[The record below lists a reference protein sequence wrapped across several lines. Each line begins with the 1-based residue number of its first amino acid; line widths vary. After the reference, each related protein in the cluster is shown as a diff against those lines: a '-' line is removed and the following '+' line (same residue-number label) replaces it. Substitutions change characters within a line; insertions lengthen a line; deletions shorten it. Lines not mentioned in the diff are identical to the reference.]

1 MSIDTP
7 SMPAVQ
13 EDSVETNPTAP
24 SDEIVASASAEP
36 VVEASTEPTAEA
48 PAEAVEKAPTEPTAA
63 VESPTSDK
71 ASEKAPAKAP
81 EASDRVEKA
90 EEEPGPGF
98 ADLDLPL
105 KLQAALAE
113 AGLETPFPIQAAT
126 IPDAMAGRDVMG
138 RGRTGSGK
146 TLAFGLPALARLSNS
161 GKRTRAKH
169 PRALILTPTR
179 ELAMQVADS
188 LQRYGD
194 AVGLDMKV
202 VCGGTAFNRQID
214 ALHRGVDMLVATPGR
229 LRDLIR
235 RRECFLDEIDVA
247 ILDEAD
253 QMADMGFLPEVQE
266 IFDLLPTGQRM
277 LFSATLEKEIG
288 TLVKKYLN
296 QPVEHSVDPSA
307 GSISTMSHHALLI
320 KPHAKNEMIAAI
332 ASRSGRSMVFV
343 RTQMACDR
351 IGEELRDS
359 GVNAAALHGGMTQ
372 QARTE
377 VLKRFKEGRVTSLV
391 ATDVAARGIHVDG
404 VDFVL
409 HADPAKDHKDYLH
422 RAGRTARAGESGT
435 VATLVLPHQNRQ
447 VFGMLERAKVNA
459 TRHFVDDIFDEEL
472 AGMVAARNLTE
483 LEAQTSERQAKMA
496 DAEVER
502 MKRRIDKL
510 TDRSAE
516 LRSDAERLRV
526 RAEREIKEGPKER
539 PRRTDRP
546 RRNKR
551 NFDERRGGGGY
562 GRNNRGGGR
571 PQQGGGRRFERDDR
585 RGGGR
590 DSREGG
596 EDRRGGGRR
605 FEREDRRGGG
615 RDFKGKRNRY

>member
-1 MSIDTP
+1 M
-7 SMPAVQ
+7 AV
-13 EDSVETNPTAP
+13 DSETTTAP
-24 SDEIVASASAEP
+24 ASDPAPQAEARTEPEATVAKTP
-36 VVEASTEPTAEA
+36 VVTNIPADEPPVKT
-48 PAEAVEKAPTEPTAA
+48 
-63 VESPTSDK
+63 
-71 ASEKAPAKAP
+71 
-81 EASDRVEKA
+81 
-90 EEEPGPGF
+90 GPSF
-98 ADLDLPL
+98 ADLNLPL

-126 IPDAMAGRDVMG
+126 IPDALAGIDVMG

-146 TLAFGLPALARLSNS
+146 TLAFGLPTLARLSDS

-194 AVGLDMKV
+194 AVGMDMKV

-214 ALHRGVDMLVATPGR
+214 ALRRGVDMLVATPGR

-235 RRECFLDEIDVA
+235 RGECFLDEIEVA
-247 ILDEAD
+247 VLDEAD

-266 IFDLLPTGQRM
+266 IFDLLPQGQRM

-288 TLVKKYLN
+288 VLVKKYLKD
-296 QPVEHSVDPSA
+296 PVEHSVDPSA
-307 GSISTMSHHALLI
+307 GSVSTMSHHALLI
-320 KPHAKNEMIAAI
+320 RPHAKSEMIAAI
-332 ASRSGRSMVFV
+332 ASRPGRSMIFV

-351 IGEELRDS
+351 IGEELRDA
-359 GVNAAALHGGMTQ
+359 GVDADALHGGMTQ

-377 VLKRFKEGRVTSLV
+377 VLKRFKEGRLSSLV

-447 VFGMLERAKVNA
+447 VFSMFERAGVKA
-459 TRHFVDDIFDEEL
+459 ARHFVDGLFDEDL
-472 AGMVAARNLTE
+472 ASMVSARTLTE
-483 LEAQTSERQAKMA
+483 LEAQTAARQAKMA
-496 DAEVER
+496 ESEVER
-502 MKRRIDKL
+502 MQRRIQKL
-510 TDRSAE
+510 TDRAAE
-516 LRSDAERLRV
+516 LHQEAVRLQE

-539 PRRTDRP
+539 PRRDDRP
-546 RRNKR
+546 RRNKGR
-551 NFDERRGGGGY
+551 YDDRRGGGQGGGGRGRY
-562 GRNNRGGGR
+562 GRGDRNDRRGGGR
-571 PQQGGGRRFERDDR
+571 DFRGGDRREFGDRDDR

-590 DSREGG
+590 GDRDFRGG
-596 EDRRGGGRR
+596 DRREVRSD
-605 FEREDRRGGG
+605 DRRGGG
-615 RDFKGKRNRY
+615 RDFRGGDRRDFRDRDDRRGGGRGDRDSRGRGDRRY

>member
-13 EDSVETNPTAP
+13 EDSVETTPTAP
-24 SDEIVASASAEP
+24 SDEIVASAPAEP
-36 VVEASTEPTAEA
+36 VVETPAEPTAEV
-48 PAEAVEKAPTEPTAA
+48 PAEPVEKAPAESTAA
-63 VESPTSDK
+63 VESPTSDEV
-71 ASEKAPAKAP
+71 SEKAPAKAP
-81 EASDRVEKA
+81 EASDREVKPEEK
-90 EEEPGPGF
+90 PGPGF

-194 AVGLDMKV
+194 AVGLGMKV

-571 PQQGGGRRFERDDR
+571 PHQGGGRRFERDDR

-605 FEREDRRGGG
+605 FDREDRRGGG